1 MFGIRKNVIKISKE
15 AYEKNIKRL
24 NDLENERV
32 LEIQKKWDALK
43 EEAIKK
49 TIFKKGDVVYFKHD
63 IDRKIPLTIEKIIY
77 DRKIPLTIEKTIY
90 NKAWDEERYWVVIYF
105 AYFLDGVIVRGN
117 SPIESFMGD
126 K

>member
-1 MFGIRKNVIKISKE
+1 MFKIKKIFKE
-15 AYEKNIKRL
+15 VYEKNRKRL
-24 NDLENERV
+24 NDLENEKI
-32 LEIQKKWDALK
+32 LESQKKWDALM

-63 IDRKIPLTIEKIIY
+63 IDRKIPLTIEKIV
-77 DRKIPLTIEKTIY
+77 Y
-90 NKAWDEERYWVVIYF
+90 NKAWDKESCLVVVYF
-105 AYFLDGVIVRGN
+105 AYFLDGVIVKGN

>member
-1 MFGIRKNVIKISKE
+1 MFKIRKNVIKISKE

-24 NDLENERV
+24 NDLENERI
-32 LEIQKKWDALK
+32 LEIQKKWDALM

-63 IDRKIPLTIEKIIY
+63 IDRKIPLTIEKI
-77 DRKIPLTIEKTIY
+77 TY
-90 NKAWDEERYWVVIYF
+90 NKIWDKEGYWAIVYF
-105 AYFLDGVIVRGN
+105 AYFLDGVIVRDN

>member
-1 MFGIRKNVIKISKE
+1 MFRIKKNVIKISKE

-24 NDLENERV
+24 NDLENERI
-32 LEIQKKWDALK
+32 LEIQKKFR

-77 DRKIPLTIEKTIY
+77 
-90 NKAWDEERYWVVIYF
+90 NKAWDKEEGCLVVVYF
-105 AYFLDGVIVRGN
+105 AYFLDGVIVKGH